1 MYDRSLA
8 GGQYLVASRYRAVTV
23 PPQGMVVDEFLREGL
38 KRWWPARL
46 QRAEPPARRPSQ
58 EVAASSA

>member
-38 KRWWPARL
+38 
-46 QRAEPPARRPSQ
+46 
-58 EVAASSA
+58 

>member
-23 PPQGMVVDEFLREGL
+23 PPQGRVVDEFLRE
-38 KRWWPARL
+38 
-46 QRAEPPARRPSQ
+46 
-58 EVAASSA
+58 V